1 MENFLDKIKRE
12 IEALERDLMK
22 FKKEVK
28 KREAITKNIRKLK
41 YLKPNNGGPNDHRKH
56 ILEDRDKNYRDR

>member
-12 IEALERDLMK
+12 IEALEKDLMK

-28 KREAITKNIRKLK
+28 KREAITKNIRKSKHLR
-41 YLKPNNGGPNDHRKH
+41 PNNGGPNDHQKYIR
-56 ILEDRDKNYRDR
+56 EDKDKNYRDR